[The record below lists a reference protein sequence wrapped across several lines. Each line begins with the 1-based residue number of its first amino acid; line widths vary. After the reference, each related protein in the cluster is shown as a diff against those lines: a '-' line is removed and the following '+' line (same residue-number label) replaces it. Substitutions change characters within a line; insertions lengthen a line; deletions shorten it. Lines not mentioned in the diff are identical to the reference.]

1 MTIIEGK
8 EYLTVTEFAKAVNK
22 DRTYIY
28 HLTTVGNA
36 VRILKSIKVGS
47 AVLIPMSEIDDFPF
61 KTYRTK
67 RTMPLDDICIEEDI

>member
-8 EYLTVTEFAKAVNK
+8 EYLTVAEFAKAVNK

-28 HLTTVGNA
+28 HLTTAGNA
-36 VRILKSIKVGS
+36 VRILKSLKVGS
-47 AVLIPMSEIDDFPF
+47 AVLIPRSEIEDFPF

-67 RTMPLDDICIEEDI
+67 RLMAQEMPTFEEDV